1 MEIRTYTP
9 NDREQVV
16 AIWNDIFPCSTGH
29 NEPEGAI
36 DRKLDVDD
44 GLFFV
49 AVEGDV
55 IVGTIMAGY
64 DGHRGW
70 IYSVAVDN
78 AFRRRG
84 IGSRL
89 VRRAESALAKLDCPK
104 VNLQVRADNAA
115 VTAFY
120 ESLGFHCEE
129 RISMGK
135 LVGDSA

>member
-1 MEIRTYTP
+1 MSFKIRTYTP
-9 NDREQVV
+9 NDRKQVV
-16 AIWNDIFPCSTGH
+16 SLWNDTFPYSTGH

-36 DRKLDVDD
+36 DRKLDIDD

-49 AVEGDV
+49 AVQGDV

-70 IYSVAVDN
+70 IYSVAVNN

-84 IGSRL
+84 IGSQL
-89 VRRAESALAKLDCPK
+89 VVHAESALAKLGCPK
-104 VNLQVRADNAA
+104 VNLQVRADNVA

-120 ESLGFHCEE
+120 ESLGFQCEE

-135 LVGDSA
+135 LVSD